1 MSERIS
7 AIQHHLLPGSTTL
20 SSAGA
25 NAVLAKAPKSPDDVV
40 IIEAIRSPLC
50 KGGKG
55 AFKETHPEYIMGEVF
70 KALIKRTGIEPGI
83 VQDIQ
88 VGNVCMPGAG
98 VTTARMAALYGGFP
112 NSVPACAVNRQCSS
126 GLATVGAI
134 AAAIKAGFIDIGIGA
149 GVESMSMYYGMNAV
163 PTDLSP
169 EVLAYGP
176 AADVLTPMGITSEN
190 VAEQFGVT
198 RAEQDAFALRSHTLA
213 AKAAKEGLFAEEIV
227 PIKLPNGTV
236 VSADDGI
243 RLPTAEILAKLR
255 PAFKPNG
262 SSTAGNS
269 SQVTDGAA
277 AVLLCRR
284 SYAEKKGLKPIA
296 RFLGFTAIGCP
307 PTIMGIGPAVAI
319 PAALQQVGLK
329 LSEIGIWEI
338 NEAFASQAVYCVKK
352 LGIPVEKVN
361 PKGGAIAF
369 GHPMGATGARQVA
382 TLLPELRRKKERFG
396 VISMCVGIGMGVAA
410 GKDILNI
417 LNIFAI

>member
-1 MSERIS
+1 MH
-7 AIQHHLLPGSTTL
+7 ANTLQLAPSTAPA
-20 SSAGA
+20 SAGSKSN
-25 NAVLAKAPKSPDDVV
+25 NAKNAKSPDDVV
-40 IIEAIRSPLC
+40 IVAAVRSPLC

-55 AFKETHPEYIMGEVF
+55 AFKETHPEYIMGETF
-70 KALIKRTGIEPGI
+70 KALIAKTGIDPAI

-88 VGNVCMPGAG
+88 VGNVLMPGAG

-126 GLATVGAI
+126 GLATVASI
-134 AAAIKAGFIDIGIGA
+134 AAMIKAGYIDIGIGA
-149 GVESMSMYYGMNAV
+149 GVESMSMYYGPNAM

-169 EVLAYGP
+169 EVMNYGP
-176 AADVLTPMGITSEN
+176 AADVMTPMGTTSEN

-227 PIKLPNGTV
+227 PIKLADGKV

-243 RLPTAEILAKLR
+243 RVPTAELLAKLR
-255 PAFKPNG
+255 PAFKENG
-262 SSTAGNS
+262 TSTAGNS

-284 SYAEKKGLKPIA
+284 SYAEKKGLKPLA
-296 RFLGFTAIGCP
+296 RFLGYTAVGCP
-307 PTIMGIGPAVAI
+307 PTIMGVGPALAI
-319 PAALQQVGLK
+319 PDVLAQTGLSIK
-329 LSEIGIWEI
+329 DIGVWEI

-382 TLLPELRRKKERFG
+382 TLLPELRRKKEKYG

-410 GKDILNI
+410 VIENEVL
-417 LNIFAI
+417 

>member
-1 MSERIS
+1 MSSTDRVASIS
-7 AIQHHLLPGSTTL
+7 QHLAPSA
-20 SSAGA
+20 SAAPASAGSKS
-25 NAVLAKAPKSPDDVV
+25 NLAKSPKSPDDVV
-40 IIEAIRSPLC
+40 IIAAVRSPLC
-50 KGGKG
+50 KGGRG

-70 KALIKRTGIEPGI
+70 KALIQKTGIEPGI

-88 VGNVCMPGAG
+88 VGNVLMPGAG

-112 NSVPACAVNRQCSS
+112 NSVPAVAVNRQCSS
-126 GLATVGAI
+126 GLATVGSV
-134 AAAIKAGFIDIGIGA
+134 AAAIKAGYIDVGIGA
-149 GVESMSMYYGMNAV
+149 GVESMSMYYGPGAM

-169 EVLAYGP
+169 EVMAYGP
-176 AADVLTPMGITSEN
+176 AAEVMTPMGTTSEN

-213 AKAAKEGLFAEEIV
+213 AKAAKEGLFKEEIV
-227 PIKLPNGTV
+227 PIKLADGTV

-243 RLPTAEILAKLR
+243 RVPTAELLAKLK

-296 RFLGFTAIGCP
+296 RFLGFSVVGCP

-319 PAALQQVGLK
+319 PKVLEQTGL
-329 LSEIGIWEI
+329 GINDVAVWEI

-352 LGIPVEKVN
+352 LGINVEKVN

-369 GHPMGATGARQVA
+369 GHPMGATGARQIA
-382 TLLPELRRKKERFG
+382 TLLPELRRRKEKFG
-396 VISMCVGIGMGVAA
+396 VVSMCVGIGLGVAA
-410 GKDILNI
+410 VIENEVL
-417 LNIFAI
+417 

>member
-1 MSERIS
+1 MSSRIS
-7 AIQHHLLPGSTTL
+7 AIAQHLAPPTAAPASSGSK
-20 SSAGA
+20 SC
-25 NAVLAKAPKSPDDVV
+25 LAKAPKSPDDVV

-70 KALIKRTGIEPGI
+70 KALIKKTGIEPGI

-88 VGNVCMPGAG
+88 VGNVLMPGAG

-112 NSVPACAVNRQCSS
+112 NSVPAAAVNRQCSS
-126 GLATVGAI
+126 GLATVGSI

-149 GVESMSMYYGMNAV
+149 GVESMSMYYGPGAM

-169 EVLAYGP
+169 QVMAYGP
-176 AADVLTPMGITSEN
+176 AADVMIPMGTTSEN

-213 AKAAKEGLFAEEIV
+213 AKAAKEGLFAEEIA
-227 PIKLPNGTV
+227 PIKLADGTV
-236 VSADDGI
+236 VAADDGI
-243 RLPTAEILAKLR
+243 RVPTAELLAKLK
-255 PAFKPNG
+255 PAFKKDG
-262 SSTAGNS
+262 TSTAGNS

-296 RFLGFTAIGCP
+296 RFLGFTAVGCP
-307 PTIMGIGPAVAI
+307 PSIMGIGPALAI
-319 PAALQQVGLK
+319 PQLLTQTGLAIND
-329 LSEIGIWEI
+329 IGIWEI

-352 LGIPVEKVN
+352 LGINVEKVN

-369 GHPMGATGARQVA
+369 GHPMGATGARQIA
-382 TLLPELRRKKERFG
+382 TLLPELRRRKEKFG

-410 GKDILNI
+410 LVENEV
-417 LNIFAI
+417 L